1 MTDPFPD
8 RRQLPPGLHAPIM
21 SLAWSRDDSTS
32 LITVA
37 GEIDMSNSHLFT
49 ELVEFLCQSPV
60 PLIAVDLS
68 AVRFLGAHGVT
79 ALLQA
84 RQLVTSTGA
93 RLTLRDP
100 SPFVLRV
107 LGAAGVMRHLDL
119 DGAPRPGGAA
129 PPDVVLRLA
138 RRPPARPSSNRAAG
152 QRPYSPR

>member
-1 MTDPFPD
+1 MTDQFPD
-8 RRQLPPGLHAPIM
+8 RRPLPPGLHTPIM
-21 SLAWSRDDSTS
+21 SLAWSRDGSTS

-37 GEIDMSNSHLFT
+37 GEIDMSNAHLLP

-68 AVRFLGAHGVT
+68 AVRFLGAHGIT

-84 RQLVTSTGA
+84 SKLVTSAGA

-107 LGAAGVMRHLDL
+107 LGAAGVMPHLDL

-129 PPDVVLRLA
+129 PTGVVLRLA
-138 RRPPARPSSNRAAG
+138 RPPPARTSADRLAG
-152 QRPYSPR
+152 QRPHSPS

>member
-8 RRQLPPGLHAPIM
+8 RRQLPPGLHTPIM

-37 GEIDMSNSHLFT
+37 GEIDMSNSHLLT

-68 AVRFLGAHGVT
+68 AVRFLGAHGIT

-84 RQLVTSTGA
+84 SQLVTSAGA

-107 LGAAGVMRHLDL
+107 LGAAGVMRHLAL
-119 DGAPRPGGAA
+119 DDAPIPRGAA
-129 PPDVVLRLA
+129 LPDVVLRLA
-138 RRPPARPSSNRAAG
+138 RRPAVRPSSNRAAG